1 MTEATGLL
9 PITDV
14 IAEMQKQL
22 SVRLER
28 PNLII
33 PEHVHAGHRLNEET
47 AAASQVSIS
56 SDTPTPDPADVEK
69 SWVNGELGYFRFVT
83 TEKGKIIGG
92 VWSLA
97 DTHTL
102 EANRALQETDVGIT
116 LSSDATKHREA
127 SSYIFEGTR
136 GVNADQADIDASTLQ
151 LAEEFGL
158 DGVNKHP
165 VDTIAVYMDGVEGS
179 DRDMMGNLGFT
190 VSADGVNYEGSEPC
204 SVFVATK
211 KSVEQAIRKRATK
224 MGISGTYQLSAA
236 LK

>member
-14 IAEMQKQL
+14 IAEMQNRL

-28 PNLII
+28 PNLSI
-33 PEHVHAGHRLNEET
+33 PEQVRAGHRLNEET

-83 TEKGKIIGG
+83 TQKGKIVGG
-92 VWSLA
+92 VWSLE
-97 DTHTL
+97 DTHTVD
-102 EANRALQETDVGIT
+102 ANRALQEADAGMT
-116 LSSDATKHREA
+116 LSSNTTYHREA

-136 GVNADQADIDASTLQ
+136 GADQADVDASTLQ

-158 DGVNKHP
+158 DGVNKYP
-165 VDTIAVYMDGVEGS
+165 VDTIAVYMDGIDDA
-179 DRDMMGNLGFT
+179 DREMMIGLGFAI
-190 VSADGVNYEGSEPC
+190 SADNVKYEGSEPC
-204 SVFVATK
+204 TAFIATK
-211 KSVEQAIRKRATK
+211 NSVEQAIRTRATV
-224 MGISGTYQLSAA
+224 MGISGTPQTPAS